1 MFVGVQDFG
10 GALVEQGG
18 NTWYFLT
25 ADYAFGYSLEEN
37 TGNFV
42 KANGGAGSAAE
53 ALVADMRALRDKYA
67 AMSDA
72 DILALPPVE
81 GLR

>member
-1 MFVGVQDFG
+1 MTQEGVTIVQASAEDQARITDLLNPMWEDFVAQ
-10 GALVEQGG
+10 
-18 NTWYFLT
+18 
-25 ADYAFGYSLEEN
+25 
-37 TGNFV
+37 
-42 KANGGAGSAAE
+42 NGGEGSTAA
-53 ALVADMRALRDKYA
+53 AFVADMRALRDKYA